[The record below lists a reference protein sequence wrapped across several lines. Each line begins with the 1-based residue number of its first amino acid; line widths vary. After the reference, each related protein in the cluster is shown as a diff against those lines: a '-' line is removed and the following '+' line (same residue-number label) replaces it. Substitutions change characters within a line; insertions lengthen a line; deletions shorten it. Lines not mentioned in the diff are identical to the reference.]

1 MPVYLRVHHV
11 ELTAIGFLSTI
22 ASAWTLK
29 VFWSPLVDAFGTY
42 RRWIAIA
49 VLGMAICMA
58 AFAVMPETA
67 GPAFWTIIA
76 IFAIA
81 SATQDL
87 AVDAFTI
94 RATPPDLVGPVNSIR
109 VAAYRT
115 ALIVGGGGLVALSGV
130 IGWRGSFAA
139 SGIIAVAVLIVA
151 LRLPDDRGARDDR
164 KSITD
169 LFRGLGEWLRRP
181 RAGVLLA
188 IVLLYRLGELA
199 IYAMIKPYW
208 VDRGYSPAE
217 IGTIT
222 AVIGVIISILGAI
235 AGGAIVARIGLYRA
249 MLWLGAAQIASNLGY
264 ALVATTH
271 AGRWAIYA
279 AAIVENIGYGLG
291 TGAFLAFLMA
301 ICDRERA
308 ATEYAMLDRR
318 LRIDA
323 RRHRNAKRMDRAE
336 PRLRRILLAHGA
348 PRNSGIAAGAVREGE
363 DRDVILRPPEAR
375 SRRRRRRRTPKD
387 LKMRN
392 SCRAAFKSQG
402 IQHSSR
408 NLRSFAVRR
417 RSVASRLPAWRLR
430 MTTYA
435 PPFLHRRRP
444 RCQHHRRAQSRR
456 AASRPCGA
464 RARG

>member
-1 MPVYLRVHHV
+1 VSPDERPRSRLLIASVAALLYFSEGLPFGIVNDLLPVYLRVHHV
-11 ELTAIGFLSTI
+11 ELTTIGFLSTV

-29 VFWSPLVDAFGTY
+29 VFWSPLIDAFGTY
-42 RRWIAIA
+42 RRWIATA
-49 VLGMAICMA
+49 VLAMAICMVTL
-58 AFAVMPETA
+58 AVMPEVI
-67 GPAFWTIIA
+67 GPTFWVIIA

-94 RATPPDLVGPVNSIR
+94 RATPKELIGPVNSIR
-109 VAAYRT
+109 VAAYRS

-139 SGIIAVAVLIVA
+139 SAVIAIIVLVVA
-151 LRLPDDRGARDDR
+151 LRLPEDRGGDRER
-164 KSITD
+164 KSIID

-181 RAGVLLA
+181 RAGILLA

-222 AVIGVIISILGAI
+222 AVIGVIVSILGAI

-249 MLWLGAAQIASNLGY
+249 MLWLGAAQILSNLGY
-264 ALVATTH
+264 AIVATTN

-308 ATEYAMLDRR
+308 ATEYAML
-318 LRIDA
+318 
-323 RRHRNAKRMDRAE
+323 
-336 PRLRRILLAHGA
+336 
-348 PRNSGIAAGAVREGE
+348 
-363 DRDVILRPPEAR
+363 
-375 SRRRRRRRTPKD
+375 T
-387 LKMRN
+387 
-392 SCRAAFKSQG
+392 AAFGLTRVLIGTPSGWIAQNAGYAAYFWLTVFLG
-402 IQHSSR
+402 IPGVLLVPFVKDRLVSG
-408 NLRSFAVRR
+408 
-417 RSVASRLPAWRLR
+417 SV
-430 MTTYA
+430 
-435 PPFLHRRRP
+435 H
-444 RCQHHRRAQSRR
+444 Q
-456 AASRPCGA
+456 
-464 RARG
+464 

>member
-1 MPVYLRVHHV
+1 LSLNERTPTRLYAASVAALLYFSEGLPFGIVNDLLPVYLRVHHV
-11 ELTAIGFLSTI
+11 ALTTIGFLSTV

-29 VFWSPLVDAFGTY
+29 VFWSPLIDAFGTY
-42 RRWIAIA
+42 RRWIATA
-49 VLGMAICMA
+49 VLAMAICMA
-58 AFAVMPETA
+58 AMAALPEVI

-94 RATPPDLVGPVNSIR
+94 RATPAELIGPVNSIR

-115 ALIVGGGGLVALSGV
+115 ALIVGGGGLVALSSV
-130 IGWRGSFAA
+130 IGWRGSFVA
-139 SGIIAVAVLIVA
+139 SAVIAVAVLVIA
-151 LRLPDDRGARDDR
+151 LRLPDDRGAREER
-164 KSITD
+164 KSIGD
-169 LFRGLGEWLRRP
+169 LFRGLGEWLQRP

-222 AVIGVIISILGAI
+222 SIIGVIISILGAI

-308 ATEYAMLDRR
+308 ATEYAML
-318 LRIDA
+318 
-323 RRHRNAKRMDRAE
+323 
-336 PRLRRILLAHGA
+336 
-348 PRNSGIAAGAVREGE
+348 
-363 DRDVILRPPEAR
+363 
-375 SRRRRRRRTPKD
+375 T
-387 LKMRN
+387 
-392 SCRAAFKSQG
+392 AAFGLTRVIIGTPSGWIAQHAGYAAYFWLTVLLG
-402 IQHSSR
+402 IPGLLLVPFAKERIKLSS
-408 NLRSFAVRR
+408 
-417 RSVASRLPAWRLR
+417 
-430 MTTYA
+430 
-435 PPFLHRRRP
+435 
-444 RCQHHRRAQSRR
+444 
-456 AASRPCGA
+456 
-464 RARG
+464 

>member
-22 ASAWTLK
+22 PSAWTLK

-42 RRWIAIA
+42 RRWIATA
-49 VLGMAICMA
+49 VLSMAICMA
-58 AFAVMPETA
+58 VLAAMPTTA
-67 GPAFWTIIA
+67 GPAFWTILA

-139 SGIIAVAVLIVA
+139 SGIIAVVVLIIA
-151 LRLPDDRGARDDR
+151 LRLPDDRGDAVAQSRRLAVSEREGPRDPATARPR
-164 KSITD
+164 N

-222 AVIGVIISILGAI
+222 AVIGVII
-235 AGGAIVARIGLYRA
+235 
-249 MLWLGAAQIASNLGY
+249 
-264 ALVATTH
+264 
-271 AGRWAIYA
+271 
-279 AAIVENIGYGLG
+279 
-291 TGAFLAFLMA
+291 
-301 ICDRERA
+301 
-308 ATEYAMLDRR
+308 
-318 LRIDA
+318 
-323 RRHRNAKRMDRAE
+323 
-336 PRLRRILLAHGA
+336 
-348 PRNSGIAAGAVREGE
+348 
-363 DRDVILRPPEAR
+363 
-375 SRRRRRRRTPKD
+375 
-387 LKMRN
+387 
-392 SCRAAFKSQG
+392 
-402 IQHSSR
+402 
-408 NLRSFAVRR
+408 
-417 RSVASRLPAWRLR
+417 
-430 MTTYA
+430 
-435 PPFLHRRRP
+435 
-444 RCQHHRRAQSRR
+444 
-456 AASRPCGA
+456 
-464 RARG
+464 

>member
-1 MPVYLRVHHV
+1 MSPNELPRSRLLFASVAAILYFSEGLPFGIVNDLLPVYLRVHHV
-11 ELTAIGFLSTI
+11 ELTTIGFLSTV

-29 VFWSPLVDAFGTY
+29 VFWSPLIDAFGTY

-49 VLGMAICMA
+49 VLAMAMCMMVLA
-58 AFAVMPETA
+58 MSPENF

-87 AVDAFTI
+87 AVDALTI
-94 RATPPDLVGPVNSIR
+94 RATPPELVGPVNSIR

-130 IGWRGSFAA
+130 AGWRGSFAVSA
-139 SGIIAVAVLIVA
+139 AIAVVVLVIALHLPEDRDGHMVTQSRGLAVSGWEGP
-151 LRLPDDRGARDDR
+151 RDRETPRPRDR
-164 KSITD
+164 QSIIE
-169 LFRGLGEWLRRP
+169 LFRGLLQWLRRP

-199 IYAMIKPYW
+199 IYTMIKPYW

-222 AVIGVIISILGAI
+222 TVIGVIVSIAGAI

-249 MLWLGAAQIASNLGY
+249 MLWLGAAQILSNLGY
-264 ALVATTH
+264 AIVATTH
-271 AGRWAIYA
+271 AGRWAIYG

-308 ATEYAMLDRR
+308 ATEYAML
-318 LRIDA
+318 
-323 RRHRNAKRMDRAE
+323 
-336 PRLRRILLAHGA
+336 
-348 PRNSGIAAGAVREGE
+348 
-363 DRDVILRPPEAR
+363 
-375 SRRRRRRRTPKD
+375 T
-387 LKMRN
+387 
-392 SCRAAFKSQG
+392 AAFGLTRVLIGTPSGWIAQNAGYASYFWLTVFLG
-402 IQHSSR
+402 IPG
-408 NLRSFAVRR
+408 LILVPFVKE
-417 RSVASRLPAWRLR
+417 RLSESTKPLID
-430 MTTYA
+430 
-435 PPFLHRRRP
+435 
-444 RCQHHRRAQSRR
+444 
-456 AASRPCGA
+456 
-464 RARG
+464 

>member
-1 MPVYLRVHHV
+1 MFAASVAGLLYFSEGLPFGIVNDLLPVYLRVHHV
-11 ELTAIGFLSTI
+11 ELATIGFLSTV

-29 VFWSPLVDAFGTY
+29 VFWSPLIDSFGTY
-42 RRWIAIA
+42 RRWIATA
-49 VLGMAICMA
+49 VLAMAICMA
-58 AFAVMPETA
+58 TMAVMPEMFGSGESGVGGRSQA
-67 GPAFWTIIA
+67 ILPAHIGDARASSPTPDPRLPTPAPALFWVIITIL
-76 IFAIA
+76 AIA

-94 RATPPDLVGPVNSIR
+94 RATPPELVGPVNSIR
-109 VAAYRT
+109 VAAYRA

-139 SGIIAVAVLIVA
+139 AAVIAGIVFVVA
-151 LRLPDDRGARDDR
+151 LRLPDDRGARDER
-164 KSITD
+164 KSIIE
-169 LFRGLGEWLRRP
+169 LFRGLGHWLARP

-222 AVIGVIISILGAI
+222 AVIGVIVSILGAI

-249 MLWLGAAQIASNLGY
+249 MLWLGAAQILSNLGY
-264 ALVATTH
+264 AIVATTH

-308 ATEYAMLDRR
+308 ATEYAMLTAAFGLTRVV
-318 LRIDA
+318 IGTPSGWIA
-323 RRHRNAKRMDRAE
+323 QNAGYPAYFWLTVVLGI
-336 PRLRRILLAHGA
+336 PGLLLV
-348 PRNSGIAAGAVREGE
+348 PFVREQ
-363 DRDVILRPPEAR
+363 L
-375 SRRRRRRRTPKD
+375 
-387 LKMRN
+387 
-392 SCRAAFKSQG
+392 AAKQAVV
-402 IQHSSR
+402 SS
-408 NLRSFAVRR
+408 
-417 RSVASRLPAWRLR
+417 
-430 MTTYA
+430 
-435 PPFLHRRRP
+435 
-444 RCQHHRRAQSRR
+444 
-456 AASRPCGA
+456 
-464 RARG
+464 

>member
-1 MPVYLRVHHV
+1 LRWTPKTRLYASVAALLYFSEGLPFGIVNDLMPVYLRVHGV
-11 ELTAIGFLSTI
+11 DLTTIGFLSTV

-29 VFWSPLVDAFGTY
+29 VFWSPLIDAFGTY
-42 RRWIAIA
+42 RRWIATA
-49 VLGMAICMA
+49 VLAMAICMGVLVA
-58 AFAVMPETA
+58 MPVTS
-67 GPAFWTIIA
+67 GTAFWMIIT

-94 RATPPDLVGPVNSIR
+94 RATPTEFVGPVNSIR

-130 IGWRGSFAA
+130 IGWRGSFAT
-139 SGIIAVAVLIVA
+139 SGAIAVIVFVIA
-151 LRLPDDRGARDDR
+151 LRLPEDRGAGAER
-164 KSITD
+164 KSIVD

-199 IYAMIKPYW
+199 IYTMIKPYW

-222 AVIGVIISILGAI
+222 AVIGVIVSILGAI

-249 MLWLGAAQIASNLGY
+249 MLWLGAAQILSNLGY
-264 ALVATTH
+264 AIVATTH

-279 AAIVENIGYGLG
+279 AAVVENIGYGLG

-308 ATEYAMLDRR
+308 ATEYAMLTAAFGLTRVLIGTPSGWITQNYGYPFYFWLTVFLGIPGLVLVPFVKGR
-318 LRIDA
+318 LR
-323 RRHRNAKRMDRAE
+323 E
-336 PRLRRILLAHGA
+336 TG
-348 PRNSGIAAGAVREGE
+348 
-363 DRDVILRPPEAR
+363 
-375 SRRRRRRRTPKD
+375 
-387 LKMRN
+387 
-392 SCRAAFKSQG
+392 
-402 IQHSSR
+402 
-408 NLRSFAVRR
+408 
-417 RSVASRLPAWRLR
+417 
-430 MTTYA
+430 
-435 PPFLHRRRP
+435 
-444 RCQHHRRAQSRR
+444 
-456 AASRPCGA
+456 
-464 RARG
+464 

>member
-1 MPVYLRVHHV
+1 LHQNEGRQTRWYAASVAALLYFSEGLPFGIVNDLMPVYLRVHHV

-42 RRWIAIA
+42 RRWIATA
-49 VLGMAICMA
+49 VLAMAMCMA
-58 AFAVMPETA
+58 ALAAMQATA

-87 AVDAFTI
+87 AADAFTI
-94 RATPPDLVGPVNSIR
+94 RATPPELVGTVNSIR

-139 SGIIAVAVLIVA
+139 SGIIAIIVLLVA
-151 LRLPDDRGARDDR
+151 LRLPDDHGERDDR
-164 KSITD
+164 KSIAE

-199 IYAMIKPYW
+199 IYAMIKPYC

-235 AGGAIVARIGLYRA
+235 TGGAIVARIGLYRA

-308 ATEYAMLDRR
+308 ATEYAML
-318 LRIDA
+318 
-323 RRHRNAKRMDRAE
+323 
-336 PRLRRILLAHGA
+336 
-348 PRNSGIAAGAVREGE
+348 
-363 DRDVILRPPEAR
+363 
-375 SRRRRRRRTPKD
+375 T
-387 LKMRN
+387 
-392 SCRAAFKSQG
+392 AAFGLTRVLIGTPSGWIAQHQG
-402 IQHSSR
+402 YAAYFWLTVFLGIPGLLLVPFAKERIKVSS
-408 NLRSFAVRR
+408 A
-417 RSVASRLPAWRLR
+417 
-430 MTTYA
+430 
-435 PPFLHRRRP
+435 
-444 RCQHHRRAQSRR
+444 
-456 AASRPCGA
+456 
-464 RARG
+464 